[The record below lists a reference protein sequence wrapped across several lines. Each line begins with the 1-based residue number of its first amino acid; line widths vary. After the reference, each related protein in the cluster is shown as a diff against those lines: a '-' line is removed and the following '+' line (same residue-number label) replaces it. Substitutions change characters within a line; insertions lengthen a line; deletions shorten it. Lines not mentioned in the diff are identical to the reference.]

1 MDFPSK
7 MMQSTAVQTLKD
19 SKSELNDS
27 LDNLSA
33 IEHNDSSL
41 SAIDA
46 LIKGYILIIYTLNK
60 GLNNLKFPNIY
71 KYKVSDNLKKKLVS
85 LKKNILATDSNKQT

>member
-1 MDFPSK
+1 
-7 MMQSTAVQTLKD
+7 MQSTAVQTLKD

>member
-1 MDFPSK
+1 VDFPSK

-46 LIKGYILIIYTLNK
+46 LIKGYIL
-60 GLNNLKFPNIY
+60 NNY
-71 KYKVSDNLKKKLVS
+71 S
-85 LKKNILATDSNKQT
+85 